1 MTIVSVGGID
11 FDCGW
16 YAEEGDNG
24 QSYPVLESVSVG
36 GINITDVIDS
46 GWWNKIED
54 ELEKVLDADR
64 KALRYEAELDRHEAY
79 GI

>member
-16 YAEEGDNG
+16 YAEEGDDG

-36 GINITDVIDS
+36 GINITDVIDVD
-46 GWWNKIED
+46 WLDRIQVD
-54 ELEKVLDADR
+54 LEKVLDADR

-79 GI
+79 GV